1 MRIGCCAKSF
11 NSLLKYLL
19 NTCETLEATHLRNAR
34 EDRMGGAVV
43 SLFDQSN
50 VAFGIARRTLLIK
63 LGDPWADVRRSARL
77 RLPF

>member
-1 MRIGCCAKSF
+1 MRTSSPILQHLHDKTF
-11 NSLLKYLL
+11 QLP
-19 NTCETLEATHLRNAR
+19 HLRHAGQ
-34 EDRMGGAVV
+34 DGMVGALAA
-43 SLFDQSN
+43 LFDQSN